1 MCTNNSCFGG
11 NIWWIII
18 LVLLF
23 GCGGTGIGTNDCGGT
38 CGTTGCGTTGGCGCY

>member
-23 GCGGTGIGTNDCGGT
+23 GCGGILFILLATFAFHGWLWFKYKDA
-38 CGTTGCGTTGGCGCY
+38 